1 MKIVKRYSDDLKR
14 EIVELYLT
22 SDLSQQAIADK
33 FGIATHASI
42 QQWVRKFGGEFRTSV
57 MDTPP
62 QNPKSDLPDTPEGMV
77 RRIRELEEALER
89 ERLTNL
95 ATNKM
100 IDVAERDLNIS
111 IRKKSGA
118 KQSKK

>member
-1 MKIVKRYSDDLKR
+1 MKIVKRYSDDFKR

-22 SDLSQQAIADK
+22 SDLTQQAIADK
-33 FGIATHASI
+33 FGIATHSSI
-42 QQWVRKFGGEFRTSV
+42 QQWVRKFGGEFRTPV

-62 QNPKSDLPDTPEGMV
+62 QKPKSDLPYTPEGMA
-77 RRIRELEEALER
+77 RRIQELEEALER

-118 KQSKK
+118 KQSRK

>member
-1 MKIVKRYSDDLKR
+1 MKIVKRYSDDFKR
-14 EIVELYLT
+14 EVAELYLT
-22 SDLSQQAIADK
+22 SDLTQQQIADK
-33 FGIATHASI
+33 FGIPGHASI
-42 QQWVRKFGGEFRTSV
+42 QQWVRKFGGEFRTPV
-57 MDTPP
+57 MDNPP
-62 QNPKSDLPDTPEGMV
+62 KKPKSELPDTAEGMA
-77 RRIRELEEALER
+77 RRILELEAALER

-100 IDVAERDLNIS
+100 IDIAERDLNIS

>member
-1 MKIVKRYSDDLKR
+1 MKIVKRYSDDFKR

-22 SDLSQQAIADK
+22 SDLTQQAIADK

-42 QQWVRKFGGEFRTSV
+42 QQWVRKFGGEFRTAV
-57 MDTPP
+57 MNTPP
-62 QNPKSDLPDTPEGMV
+62 QNPKSDLPDTPEGMA